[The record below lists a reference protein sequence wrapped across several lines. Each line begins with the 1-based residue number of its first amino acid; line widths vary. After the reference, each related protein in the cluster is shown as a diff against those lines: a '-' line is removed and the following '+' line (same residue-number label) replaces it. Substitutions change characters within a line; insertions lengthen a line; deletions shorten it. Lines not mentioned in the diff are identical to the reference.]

1 MSSPLGKVK
10 KKYSINRPQRNHNE
24 WLNLSYLS
32 MQHWKCSMAMS
43 GRVTAG
49 SCLFRPFWTCNYKH
63 WHKFMKMSIRSI
75 ILIVFS
81 WNIFEFMKPTGFFFI
96 ERKRSNHYQHKL
108 NVFILNWCT
117 FVTTS
122 MWENLLIWV
131 VQC

>member
-1 MSSPLGKVK
+1 MYQCRFIYISLYIKIFEFTVHEMKGFFLIILFSPKGNELTIRESK
-10 KKYSINRPQRNHNE
+10 KKNSINRPQRNHNE

-49 SCLFRPFWTCNYKH
+49 SCLLMPFWTCNYKH

-81 WNIFEFMKPTGFFFI
+81 WNIFEFMKPTGFF
-96 ERKRSNHYQHKL
+96 
-108 NVFILNWCT
+108 
-117 FVTTS
+117 
-122 MWENLLIWV
+122 
-131 VQC
+131 